1 MSFTDFDFSDTLL
14 DALHYMGFKQPTP
27 IQTEAIPIIQDG
39 DDIIACAQTGTGKT
53 AAFLLPILDKLF
65 RADSRKEGVNT
76 LIVCPTRELALQ
88 IDQAV
93 EGFGYLL
100 DVNSLP
106 VYGGGDNSTYQQ
118 QKKALSQGADIII
131 ATPGRLISH
140 INLGYVNL
148 KNVEHFILDEADR
161 MLDMGFF
168 EDITKIQSFLP
179 KERQNL
185 LFSATFPPKIRDLAK
200 KILVNP
206 KQVNIAISKP
216 AKGVTQ
222 GAFLAYDEQKV
233 PIIQHILAQKDYPSV
248 IIFSSTKRMV
258 REIANNLRRKKF
270 EVAEISSD
278 LEQKEREQA
287 LLAFRAKKIQI
298 LVATD
303 IIARGIDIKEISLV
317 INYAVPNDEAD
328 YVHRIGRTARAD
340 STGEAI
346 TLINPKDIRQFAAIE
361 KFIEQEVEKREN
373 PEHIGRGPSYD
384 PRRNS
389 RGGSG
394 GGRGGRNSGGR
405 GGNRNRGGHGGN
417 RSNGGRG
424 RNQSNNRGGNR
435 NNGPKR
441 NGSGQGDNR
450 NSGGNRNSGQNRNSG
465 GNSEKSNRGS
475 DNNNRN

>member
-1 MSFTDFDFSDTLL
+1 VSFTDFDFSDTLL
-14 DALHYMGFKQPTP
+14 DALHYMGFKSPTP
-27 IQTEAIPIIQDG
+27 IQSEAIPIIQDG

-53 AAFLLPILDKLF
+53 AAFLLPILDKLY
-65 RADSRKEGVNT
+65 RSDSRKDGVNT

-100 DVNSLP
+100 NVNSLP

-222 GAFLAYDEQKV
+222 GAYLAYDEQKIA
-233 PIIQHILAQKDYPSV
+233 IIQHILAQKDYPSV
-248 IIFSSTKRMV
+248 IIFSSTKRAV

-270 EVAEISSD
+270 AVAEISSD
-278 LEQKEREQA
+278 LDQKDREMA
-287 LLAFRAKKIQI
+287 LRTFRAKKIQI

-317 INYAVPNDEAD
+317 INYAVPNDAED

-346 TLINPKDIRQFAAIE
+346 TLISPKDMRQFADIE
-361 KFIEQEVEKREN
+361 SLIEQEVEKREN

-384 PRRNS
+384 PRKRHS

-394 GGRGGRNSGGR
+394 GRGGRSGGR
-405 GGNRNRGGHGGN
+405 HGGGGGRNRNGGNRSRGGGGGNRRGNNRNGDGGN
-417 RSNGGRG
+417 RSNSH
-424 RNQSNNRGGNR
+424 RNS
-435 NNGPKR
+435 
-441 NGSGQGDNR
+441 
-450 NSGGNRNSGQNRNSG
+450 SGGNRNSGNRNTGGNRNS
-465 GNSEKSNRGS
+465 NR
-475 DNNNRN
+475 NNNN

>member
-1 MSFTDFDFSDTLL
+1 
-14 DALHYMGFKQPTP
+14 
-27 IQTEAIPIIQDG
+27 
-39 DDIIACAQTGTGKT
+39 
-53 AAFLLPILDKLF
+53 
-65 RADSRKEGVNT
+65 
-76 LIVCPTRELALQ
+76 
-88 IDQAV
+88 
-93 EGFGYLL
+93 L

-200 KILVNP
+200 KILVQP

-222 GAFLAYDEQKV
+222 GAYLAYDEQKI

-270 EVAEISSD
+270 GVAEISSD

-287 LLAFRAKKIQI
+287 LRTFRAKKIQI

-317 INYAVPNDEAD
+317 INYAVPNDAED

-346 TLINPKDIRQFAAIE
+346 TLISPKDMRQFSDIE
-361 KFIEQEVEKREN
+361 TLIDQEVEKRKN

-384 PRRNS
+384 PRKRYS
-389 RGGSG
+389 RGGSR
-394 GGRGGRNSGGR
+394 GRGGRNGS
-405 GGNRNRGGHGGN
+405 GGNRSRGGHGGI
-417 RSNGGRG
+417 RSNNRG
-424 RNQSNNRGGNR
+424 RNQRSNNRGG
-435 NNGPKR
+435 G
-441 NGSGQGDNR
+441 GNR
-450 NSGGNRNSGQNRNSG
+450 NSGGNRNGGGRNNGGGNRNNK
-465 GNSEKSNRGS
+465 NS
-475 DNNNRN
+475 